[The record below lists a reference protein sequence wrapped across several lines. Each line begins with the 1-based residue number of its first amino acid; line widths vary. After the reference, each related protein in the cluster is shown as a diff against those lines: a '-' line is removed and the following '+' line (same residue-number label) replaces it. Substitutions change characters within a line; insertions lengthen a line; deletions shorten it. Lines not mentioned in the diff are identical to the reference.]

1 MKVKTCWLAA
11 QCSIKF
17 VQRLLAKG
25 NLHILRGTSS
35 RKGMKYTTAQLA
47 SKKQRVELTVK
58 QKCDVIDQAKKQGFL
73 PDSVESTI
81 LRVNQTML
89 AKQFNV
95 TAKTINRVL
104 WNAKKLKQQFLS
116 FCIW

>member
-1 MKVKTCWLAA
+1 
-11 QCSIKF
+11 
-17 VQRLLAKG
+17 
-25 NLHILRGTSS
+25 
-35 RKGMKYTTAQLA
+35 MKYTAAQLA

-58 QKCDVIDQAKKQGFL
+58 QKCDVIDQAKKKQGSL
-73 PDSVESTI
+73 PDSVESTL

-104 WNAKKLKQQFLS
+104 WNAKKLKQQFLTAS
-116 FCIW
+116 GDL